1 MDAKKNK
8 LRPCDCKDQATA
20 QRLNE
25 QGIGVND
32 DSITSEE

>member
-1 MDAKKNK
+1 MDVKKNK